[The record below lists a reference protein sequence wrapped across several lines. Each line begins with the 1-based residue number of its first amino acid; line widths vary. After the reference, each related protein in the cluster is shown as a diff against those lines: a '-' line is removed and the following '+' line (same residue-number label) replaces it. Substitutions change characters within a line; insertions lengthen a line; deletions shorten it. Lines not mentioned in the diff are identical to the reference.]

1 MVMSPSSRSDELDI
15 GEVIAEF
22 LADVACSSLELP
34 HMTPGQRKQTKSVL
48 EKYPEIV
55 CESFGFGKERQM
67 HLFKKHCG
75 ADSDGDSENKALH
88 GMAAPLSS
96 MSGAPS
102 KKSLQCTMDGPV
114 CKLDLTG
121 LNRSANWQN
130 TLRDASS
137 LDGSTIAPSSC
148 PSDGSPASTFRE
160 MLPPWLGPPP
170 GLEMEVRNTFIHF
183 GSASDDTRAVRSM
196 PHNMFRQC
204 LLAELSSRSENANV
218 VPVESRERPNPSN
231 GKPDE
236 PAGEEVLVAGTEVTI
251 HGLSKSPAF
260 NGLKATVQSLDM
272 ETGRYNILLASPVGG
287 HGTAKV
293 KPENLQ
299 PTSATECLHLF
310 STAPAP
316 ESQPVPARNVPTR
329 SARRHAVRALWK
341 KAATTSTPLPLKLTA
356 LV

>member
-1 MVMSPSSRSDELDI
+1 MSPSSRSDELDI

-22 LADVACSSLELP
+22 LADDECSSLELP
-34 HMTPGQRKQTKSVL
+34 HMTPGQRKQTKSML
-48 EKYPEIV
+48 EQHPEIM
-55 CESFGFGKERQM
+55 CESFGFGKERQL
-67 HLFKKHCG
+67 HLFKKPCG
-75 ADSDGDSENKALH
+75 SDSDGDSENQTHH

-96 MSGAPS
+96 MPDVPL
-102 KKSLQCTMDGPV
+102 KKSLQCIMDGPV

-121 LNRSANWQN
+121 LN
-130 TLRDASS
+130 
-137 LDGSTIAPSSC
+137 DGSTIAPSSC
-148 PSDGSPASTFRE
+148 PSECSPASTFRA
-160 MLPPWLGPPP
+160 MLPSWLGPPP
-170 GLEMEVRNTFIHF
+170 GLEIEVRNTFIHF
-183 GSASDDTRAVRSM
+183 GSNTNDTRAVRSM

-204 LLAELSSRSENANV
+204 LLAESLSSRSENANV
-218 VPVESRERPNPSN
+218 VPVESRERANPSN

-236 PAGEEVLVAGTEVTI
+236 PAGKDELVAGTEVTI

-299 PTSATECLHLF
+299 PTSASECLHLF